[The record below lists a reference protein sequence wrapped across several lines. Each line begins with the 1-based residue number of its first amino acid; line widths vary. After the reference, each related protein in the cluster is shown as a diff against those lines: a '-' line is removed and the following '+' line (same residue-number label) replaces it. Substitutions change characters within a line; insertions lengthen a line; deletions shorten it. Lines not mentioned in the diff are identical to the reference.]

1 MRHLNTVMLTALAL
15 LPLAAAGQQE
25 LSEADA
31 TLEQVLNH
39 LESGELE
46 PALAL
51 LEQAR
56 DRGESDPRILQTLGA
71 LYLEAGRAADAMSIL
86 TPLADASNAEPA
98 VLYNAGRAAMRIG
111 DLERANRYLERSL
124 ELSPVSPAAR
134 EMGLLKLQQGELMEA
149 YLLLRPWSRLR
160 PQDTAARLA
169 AASCAV
175 ALGRATD
182 AEQLLADLP
191 ATDPRVKILWG
202 RTFLLKKDGW
212 GALATVKPM
221 ADEAPEELEKQ
232 ILSVLAAAYLRI
244 EQPDSAIQELEGNT
258 NQDPDLER
266 LLSKAIYRRGDL
278 AQALSTLEP
287 AARNVR
293 ASISPESSDE
303 ERILGTEIAID
314 YGGML
319 AEVDRHQEAV
329 TYLDL
334 ATQLDPESGDAWE
347 LLGNSLVATD
357 RTDEG
362 EKALAMSRAI
372 RQSLGL
378 EVGLSTQVPGSDP
391 TGSRLQWALHL
402 VDEGQSEAALKIVRQ
417 EQILVPE
424 DVRPTILEARM
435 LSQAGRL
442 ATAREVANRAVELA
456 PDSADAYYVRGTV
469 LLKLGLGGPAEEDL
483 RRAIS
488 MAPQHTAA
496 MNDLAVLLMM
506 RGDTE
511 EARLLLQQ
519 VLALNPEDPLAIENL
534 QTLDV
539 PAASDSDD

>member
-1 MRHLNTVMLTALAL
+1 MLTAAAL

-25 LSEADA
+25 LSAADA

-39 LESGELE
+39 LESGELQ

-51 LEQAR
+51 LEEAR

-71 LYLEAGRAADAMSIL
+71 LYLEAGRPADAISIL

-134 EMGLLKLQQGELMEA
+134 EMGFLKLQQGELMEA

-160 PQDTAARLA
+160 PQDTATRMA

-175 ALGRATD
+175 ALGRSTD

-191 ATDPRVKILWG
+191 ATDPRVRILWG
-202 RTFLLKKDGW
+202 RTYLLKKDGW

-221 ADEAPEELEKQ
+221 VEEVPEGLETQ
-232 ILSVLAAAYLRI
+232 VLSVLAAAYLRI

-258 NQDPDLER
+258 NQDPDLVR
-266 LLSKAIYRRGDL
+266 LLSQALYRRGDL
-278 AQALSTLEP
+278 AQGLSTLEP
-287 AARNVR
+287 AAKSVQD
-293 ASISPESSDE
+293 SITSESSDAD
-303 ERILGTEIAID
+303 RILGAEIAID

-319 AEVDRHQEAV
+319 AAATRHREAV
-329 TYLDL
+329 PYLDL
-334 ATQLDPESGDAWE
+334 ATQLDPESADAWE

-357 RTDEG
+357 RADEG
-362 EKALAMSRAI
+362 EKALATSRAI

-378 EVGLSTQVPGSDP
+378 EVGLSTQVPEFDP
-391 TGSRLQWALHL
+391 TGSRLQWALRL
-402 VDEGQSEAALKIVRQ
+402 VDEGQPEAALKIVRQ

-435 LSQAGRL
+435 LSQTGRL

-483 RRAIS
+483 RRAVT
-488 MAPQHTAA
+488 MVPQHTPA
-496 MNDLAVLLMM
+496 MNDLAVLLMV
-506 RGDTE
+506 RGEEE
-511 EARLLLQQ
+511 EARLLLEQ
-519 VLALNPEDPLAIENL
+519 VLSLNPEDPVATENL
-534 QTLDV
+534 KALKS
-539 PAASDSDD
+539 PASDSGD